1 MKKLIFAIILAAVS
15 VNVQAAQPWSQAAMC
30 SALGSISHYV
40 VGDFRSDRAYKSKQ
54 VAKMVEALR
63 KKNDHL
69 VYMNAFAKEL
79 EQRALKVIDESGL
92 YLISHVDV
100 GGLPAAQISVIA
112 RDIQEECL
120 AERR

>member
-15 VNVQAAQPWSQAAMC
+15 VNVQAQPWSQSAMC

-63 KKNDHL
+63 KK
-69 VYMNAFAKEL
+69 
-79 EQRALKVIDESGL
+79 
-92 YLISHVDV
+92 
-100 GGLPAAQISVIA
+100 
-112 RDIQEECL
+112 ECPL
-120 AERR
+120 SIHGCIC

>member
-1 MKKLIFAIILAAVS
+1 M
-15 VNVQAAQPWSQAAMC
+15 
-30 SALGSISHYV
+30 
-40 VGDFRSDRAYKSKQ
+40 D
-54 VAKMVEALR
+54 
-63 KKNDHL
+63 
-69 VYMNAFAKEL
+69 AFAKEL